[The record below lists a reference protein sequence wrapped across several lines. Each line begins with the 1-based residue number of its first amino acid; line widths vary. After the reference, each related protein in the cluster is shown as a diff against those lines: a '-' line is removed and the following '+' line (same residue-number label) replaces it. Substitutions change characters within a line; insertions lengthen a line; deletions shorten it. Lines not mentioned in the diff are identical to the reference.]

1 MQLAILSCNCL
12 LKLLRNPISS
22 ALLPKPH
29 ISVDKLLA
37 AADGLLATSTRFF
50 AVLLLPCC
58 SALLMLLLSLH
69 LLFRCCLKS
78 EYWLLRNEVNVS
90 HLKLTALSEE

>member
-37 AADGLLATSTRFF
+37 AADGLLTTSTFFF
-50 AVLLLPCC
+50 AVSFRPA
-58 SALLMLLLSLH
+58 ALLFSSAPSLH
-69 LLFRCCLKS
+69 LLFRCCL
-78 EYWLLRNEVNVS
+78 
-90 HLKLTALSEE
+90 